1 VKFLIAGL
9 GSIGRRHLRNLVE
22 LGQQDIVLYR
32 TGKGTLPEEELS
44 GFESVTDLR
53 VALERRPEAVI
64 VSNPTALHL
73 DVAIPAAEAGC
84 HILLEKPVSD
94 SMERAA
100 ALQRAVSR
108 GGSRILVGFHLR
120 QHPTLRL
127 VKDILLAGEL
137 GRVTTVRVHW
147 GDYMPAWHS
156 WEDYTVSYA
165 ARKDLGGGALLTLS
179 HAFDY
184 LHWLFGDVATARGVY
199 GEGLGMN
206 VEAVVE
212 ASLRFQ
218 SGVLASVH
226 LDYLQRPGDHFLEI
240 VAENGRLR
248 WDGVS
253 GILDI
258 SGLPTGPRRNPPPP
272 GFDRNDM
279 FVAEMEHFIDVAA
292 GSASP
297 VCSLE
302 DGIRVQETLEQI
314 RISAGVGQ

>member
-1 VKFLIAGL
+1 
-9 GSIGRRHLRNLVE
+9 
-22 LGQQDIVLYR
+22 
-32 TGKGTLPEEELS
+32 
-44 GFESVTDLR
+44 
-53 VALERRPEAVI
+53 
-64 VSNPTALHL
+64 
-73 DVAIPAAEAGC
+73 
-84 HILLEKPVSD
+84 
-94 SMERAA
+94 
-100 ALQRAVSR
+100 
-108 GGSRILVGFHLR
+108 
-120 QHPTLRL
+120 

-179 HAFDY
+179 HTFDY
-184 LHWLFGDVATARGVY
+184 LHWIFGDVATARGVF

-258 SGLPTGPRRNPPPP
+258 SGLPTGPRRNLPPT
-272 GFDRNDM
+272 GFDRNNM
-279 FVAEMEHFIDVAA
+279 FVAEMEHFIEVAGCA
-292 GSASP
+292 APP
-297 VCSLE
+297 V
-302 DGIRVQETLEQI
+302 
-314 RISAGVGQ
+314 